1 MQKQIQMYRRS
12 AIACYVMLSLCWITL
27 ACTACRA
34 QADHAIT
41 ILMLDSQSG
50 KPITTSEFQIWTG
63 ESLASAKTGG
73 ISPRYVK
80 PDVSGFGEAVFP
92 PGATVFTV
100 HAQYGPAG
108 WGYVNCDRVKD
119 HGSFRE
125 HWYSIDAVVSTGIA
139 APNLCS
145 KQKAVA
151 KPGQFVFFVRPM
163 SSWEKFHQ

>member
-1 MQKQIQMYRRS
+1 MQGRLMVGIYRLL
-12 AIACYVMLSLCWITL
+12 ALCWVLL
-27 ACTACRA
+27 ACAICRA
-34 QADHAIT
+34 QTDHTIT

-50 KPITTSEFQIWTG
+50 KPITTSELQIWTG
-63 ESLASAKTGG
+63 ETSASAKTGG

-80 PDVSGFGEAVFP
+80 PDNAGLAEAAFP
-92 PGATVFTV
+92 PRATVFTV

-119 HGSFRE
+119 HGAFRE
-125 HWYSIDAVVSTGIA
+125 HWYSIDEAVSSGIA